1 MALPNEVVSQIC
13 DLGVQSCADVAGLWK
28 SGQACI
34 DELET
39 AMRTS
44 FSDGLAAQVRGFWI
58 AAWREAKVRREAQVK
73 TVVQERLSSVP
84 TGASSSSSRVVTLKP
99 PPVSNRIKAMQP
111 VGGAGG
117 FAVLSGPAG
126 PDPFSKEELARQ
138 AKLEVMFE
146 LALKY
151 VLDLQSLGVTTAQL
165 EDPLQWRGVRD
176 ATMVGAARLSVHRLG
191 ALISSF
197 RRWVKFC
204 TENDIDA
211 KAPTPLQLGQF
222 LKLVARGGPT
232 ASASM
237 HAALKWWAANLGA
250 DFQVDHWVVRPYRF
264 NAAAHSGR
272 QAPELEPWEAANLL
286 LLLTRMCGTHKVL
299 AAMVLMA
306 SFSCIRYEHLQRSSY
321 VEARSGWLECR
332 CRQGKSRQRG
342 SRPPYDWAM
351 PDVVFRGCSLGALL
365 EDFYRNMADPEATF
379 MVPAVSLEAADL
391 WELTESTSFHGGRP
405 MSRARFL
412 EVFRGLL
419 VQVGVPVEVAQ
430 ASTYNRTRRF
440 LPTLANC
447 MKLSPEHL
455 QAIGNWTE
463 LPEGGHG
470 DPARQRSKAVMSMG
484 LHYAGGKLGR
494 SASTKMKC
502 VARFLELM
510 QSKLTMSSLTEDGY
524 LPRDSWN
531 WGEFAAIHHDWD
543 ESAVEPAVVADQVEV
558 ADGALDVELPVVA
571 ESPTSPISSSSS
583 TSSSASDIS
592 AEGMDLVGILPDESA
607 VDDMVW
613 LRQGRK
619 IHLVREEPEQ
629 GHPIPWC
636 RDKAF
641 AQEPQQRGRGFTQS
655 AHTAF
660 CQRCLSRMP
669 RGLYTALADYNGW
682 MH

>member
-1 MALPNEVVSQIC
+1 MDS
-13 DLGVQSCADVAGLWK
+13 
-28 SGQACI
+28 
-34 DELET
+34 
-39 AMRTS
+39 
-44 FSDGLAAQVRGFWI
+44 
-58 AAWREAKVRREAQVK
+58 
-73 TVVQERLSSVP
+73 
-84 TGASSSSSRVVTLKP
+84 
-99 PPVSNRIKAMQP
+99 
-111 VGGAGG
+111 
-117 FAVLSGPAG
+117 
-126 PDPFSKEELARQ
+126 
-138 AKLEVMFE
+138 
-146 LALKY
+146 
-151 VLDLQSLGVTTAQL
+151 
-165 EDPLQWRGVRD
+165 
-176 ATMVGAARLSVHRLG
+176 H
-191 ALISSF
+191 
-197 RRWVKFC
+197 
-204 TENDIDA
+204 
-211 KAPTPLQLGQF
+211 
-222 LKLVARGGPT
+222 
-232 ASASM
+232 
-237 HAALKWWAANLGA
+237 
-250 DFQVDHWVVRPYRF
+250 
-264 NAAAHSGR
+264 
-272 QAPELEPWEAANLL
+272 
-286 LLLTRMCGTHKVL
+286 
-299 AAMVLMA
+299 
-306 SFSCIRYEHLQRSSY
+306 
-321 VEARSGWLECR
+321 SGWLECR

-342 SRPPYDWAM
+342 SRPPYDWAL

-365 EDFYRNMADPEATF
+365 VDFYRNMADPEATF

-430 ASTYNRTRRF
+430 ASTYNRMRRF
-440 LPTLANC
+440 MPTLANC

-470 DPARQRSKAVMSMG
+470 DPARQRSKAVLSMG

-502 VARFLELM
+502 VARFLEMM
-510 QSKLTMSSLTEDGY
+510 QSKLTVSSLTEDGY

-531 WGEFAAIHHDWD
+531 WGEFAAVHHEWD
-543 ESAVEPAVVADQVEV
+543 ESAVGPEVTTDQVEV
-558 ADGALDVELPVVA
+558 ADGALEVELPVVA
-571 ESPTSPISSSSS
+571 ASPTSPISSSSS
-583 TSSSASDIS
+583 TSSSASVIT
-592 AEGMDLVGILPDESA
+592 AEGLDLVGILPDESA

-641 AQEPQQRGRGFTQS
+641 AQDPQQRGRGFTQS